1 MTGLDNLDKLNNLE
15 FRIDLEPA
23 IKFLEFNSDSWEIFH
38 EVEVKKTI
46 RIEKGRIK
54 HLITEREE
62 GVAIRT
68 IIDGKAGFSFT
79 TDPEAL
85 IDTCERAIKI
95 SRISEERLE
104 GFPEGGMSR
113 VDGIYSKSVV
123 EGEWL
128 KEAGETIISTVLEKK
143 VNPAEG
149 VIEASGIRKE
159 IVNSSGAELES
170 KETFV
175 SAFIECVHGEGAAY
189 DLASSRDTDIDLER
203 MAENASTFAI
213 HSSKGGKVEAGR
225 YDVVLSPLATHQL
238 LFYTLYP
245 AFSMENVMKGR
256 SPLANRLNDEVFGD
270 ISLIDDGRQDRLFM
284 SSPFDDEGNPTQKTV
299 LVDSGV
305 LKDFIKDWKWSR
317 EVSAD
322 PTGNGIR
329 QERNSYPSTLPT
341 NVLVEIQA
349 QEDYGKALYIHSFTG
364 AHTSNP
370 VSGDFSLEC
379 APAVITEDDKPIKTA
394 MLYGNVYDLL
404 KKLEFGGKEKIQV
417 ENTYTSW
424 LKFSEVN
431 VKG

>member
-1 MTGLDNLDKLNNLE
+1 MVRE
-15 FRIDLEPA
+15 EIDFQIELEPA
-23 IKFLEFNSDSWEIFH
+23 VKLLEFSSDSWEIFH
-38 EVEVKKTI
+38 EVEVKKAI

-54 HLITEREE
+54 HLVVEREE
-62 GVAIRT
+62 AVAVRA
-68 IIDGKAGFSFT
+68 IIDGKVGFSFT

-85 IDTCERAIKI
+85 IETCERAIKI
-95 SRISEERLE
+95 SRISEEKLD
-104 GFPEGGMSR
+104 GFPEGGMSK
-113 VDGIYSKSVV
+113 VKGIYSRRVV
-123 EGEWL
+123 EGGWMR
-128 KEAGETIISTVLEKK
+128 EAGETVISTVLEKG

-149 VIEASGIRKE
+149 VIEASGIKKE
-159 IVNSSGAELES
+159 IINSEGAELES

-189 DLASSRDTDIDLER
+189 DLASSRDIDIDLER

-213 HSSKGGKVEAGR
+213 HSSKGGKIEAGR

-238 LFYTLYP
+238 LFYALYP

-256 SPLANRLNDEVFGD
+256 SPLANRLNDEIFGE
-270 ISLIDDGRQDRLFM
+270 ISLVDDGRQAGLFM

-299 LVDSGV
+299 LVESGI
-305 LKDFIKDWKWSR
+305 LKNFLKDWKWSK

-329 QERNSYPSTLPT
+329 QERNSYPVTLPT
-341 NVLVEIQA
+341 NVLVEVQA

-379 APAVITEDDKPIKTA
+379 APAILIDQGDKPVKTA

-404 KKLEFGGKEKIQV
+404 KKVEFGGKEKIQI
-417 ENTYTSW
+417 ENTYTPW
-424 LKFSEVN
+424 LKFSGVE

>member
-1 MTGLDNLDKLNNLE
+1 MANELE
-15 FRIDLEPA
+15 FQMDLEPA
-23 IKFLEFNSDSWEIFH
+23 LKFLEFNSDSWEIFH
-38 EVEVKKTI
+38 EVEVKKAVK
-46 RIEKGRIK
+46 IEKGRIK
-54 HLITEREE
+54 HLIAEREE
-62 GVAIRT
+62 GVAIRV
-68 IIDGKAGFSFT
+68 IIDGKVGFSFT
-79 TDPEAL
+79 TDPDAL
-85 IDTCERAIKI
+85 VETCERAIKI
-95 SRISEERLE
+95 SKISEEKLDD
-104 GFPEGGMSR
+104 FPEGGMSK
-113 VDGIYSKSVV
+113 VNGIYSREVI
-123 EGEWL
+123 EGNWL
-128 KEAGETIISTVLEKK
+128 KEAGETVISTVLEKK

-149 VIEASGIRKE
+149 VIEASGIKKE
-159 IVNSSGAELES
+159 ILNSAGSELES

-203 MAENASTFAI
+203 MAENASIFAI
-213 HSSKGGKVEAGR
+213 HSSKGGKIEAGR

-238 LFYTLYP
+238 LFHALYP

-256 SPLANRLNDEVFGD
+256 SPLANRLNDEVFGEF
-270 ISLIDDGRQDRLFM
+270 SLIDDGMKDGLFI

-299 LVDSGV
+299 LVDSGI
-305 LKDFIKDWKWSR
+305 LKNFLKDWKWSK

-329 QERNSYPSTLPT
+329 QERNSYPVTLPT
-341 NVLVEIQA
+341 NVLVEVQA

-379 APAVITEDDKPIKTA
+379 SPAVLTGEDKPIKTA

-404 KKLEFGGKEKIQV
+404 KKVEFGGKEKIQV
-417 ENTYTSW
+417 ENTYTPW
-424 LKFSEVN
+424 LKFSGVE